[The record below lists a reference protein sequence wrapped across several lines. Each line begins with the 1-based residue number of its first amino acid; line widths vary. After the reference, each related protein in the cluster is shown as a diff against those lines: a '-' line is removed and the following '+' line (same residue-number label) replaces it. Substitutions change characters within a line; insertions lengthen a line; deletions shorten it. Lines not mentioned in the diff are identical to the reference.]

1 MNDTRSHDHPSPE
14 MPNFIPSPIVAIA
27 SVLPFFLTLV
37 ILFLCIYLKPNCLK
51 TRRRNEDEEEPGEE
65 MLREDSVVMHDVGF
79 PEDAYLPAQGN
90 PQPKPAPS
98 PSIFHSDLLQ
108 EVMSVADVFS
118 PTLSILNRN
127 YNPESESTRE
137 SLSNLLT
144 LEKYHEAVRRGLDFQ
159 KLNAQEESFVRTY
172 QSIDLHSKD
181 SNELEYLDIDG
192 NPSCPLVES
201 NDEDTEELLQSIMN
215 MCEDKIKD
223 DISVTDLAMP
233 TSDKCKWRST
243 PVLDLEVGARIPGL
257 VDGDEDAEDLGAM
270 EDGGLQDSCSYS
282 PVYKI
287 GFHGSFD
294 TSFSRSSVYQLSSS
308 QKEQSS

>member
-1 MNDTRSHDHPSPE
+1 MNDTRRHDHPSPE

-137 SLSNLLT
+137 SLTNLLT
-144 LEKYHEAVRRGLDFQ
+144 LEKYSCVHEILEEIIDGLNENDIKIRGNIKRNSSYHEAVRRGLDFQ

-181 SNELEYLDIDG
+181 QDL
-192 NPSCPLVES
+192 
-201 NDEDTEELLQSIMN
+201 SIHRL
-215 MCEDKIKD
+215 
-223 DISVTDLAMP
+223 T
-233 TSDKCKWRST
+233 
-243 PVLDLEVGARIPGL
+243 
-257 VDGDEDAEDLGAM
+257 
-270 EDGGLQDSCSYS
+270 Q
-282 PVYKI
+282 
-287 GFHGSFD
+287 
-294 TSFSRSSVYQLSSS
+294 
-308 QKEQSS
+308 

>member
-1 MNDTRSHDHPSPE
+1 
-14 MPNFIPSPIVAIA
+14 
-27 SVLPFFLTLV
+27 
-37 ILFLCIYLKPNCLK
+37 
-51 TRRRNEDEEEPGEE
+51 

-90 PQPKPAPS
+90 PQAKPAPS
-98 PSIFHSDLLQ
+98 PSIFHADLLQ

-118 PTLSILNRN
+118 PTLSISNRN

-137 SLSNLLT
+137 SLTNLLT
-144 LEKYHEAVRRGLDFQ
+144 LEKYYCVHEILEEIIDGLDENDIKIRGNIKRNSSYHEAVRRGLDFQ

-294 TSFSRSSVYQLSSS
+294 TSFSRSSVYQISSG

>member
-1 MNDTRSHDHPSPE
+1 
-14 MPNFIPSPIVAIA
+14 
-27 SVLPFFLTLV
+27 
-37 ILFLCIYLKPNCLK
+37 
-51 TRRRNEDEEEPGEE
+51 

-98 PSIFHSDLLQ
+98 PSIFHGDLLQ

-118 PTLSILNRN
+118 PTLSISNRN

-159 KLNAQEESFVRTY
+159 ELNVQEESFVRTY
-172 QSIDLHSKD
+172 QSIELHSKD

-201 NDEDTEELLQSIMN
+201 NDEDLLIY
-215 MCEDKIKD
+215 E
-223 DISVTDLAMP
+223 
-233 TSDKCKWRST
+233 
-243 PVLDLEVGARIPGL
+243 
-257 VDGDEDAEDLGAM
+257 
-270 EDGGLQDSCSYS
+270 
-282 PVYKI
+282 
-287 GFHGSFD
+287 
-294 TSFSRSSVYQLSSS
+294 
-308 QKEQSS
+308 